1 MNEVWIMSVG
11 IITGVIGAVN
21 KTGVLISLHTVKYTQ
36 IIEWNRPRQGSTW
49 YVKYKN
55 REWWAG

>member
-1 MNEVWIMSVG
+1 MMSVG
-11 IITGVIGAVN
+11 IITGVIDAVN
-21 KTGVLISLHTVKYTQ
+21 KTGVLISLHTDKYTQ
-36 IIEWNRPRQGSTW
+36 ITQWNRPRQGSTR